1 MVTVGCAP
9 VYVKTLYGAW
19 LILTVVFYVFW
30 RNSKDHKK
38 HGGKASSDESCWS
51 GCCFSQTKP
60 KSKSLEMPIN
70 IRRLSRNV
78 IDEDKFVTL
87 RDISEEELHRLAV
100 RGDPTPVNV
109 PTVNSSEQQPPLSA
123 LPHTLITRSD
133 SLRVTRHSKRAKDY
147 DPVTGTFKGTT
158 PSPNLV
164 ATTTFDH
171 VSEHSDEEDYSEEMK
186 DKFYDS
192 NDNVFAESPVKL
204 RNGGAL
210 GSGERRYSNRS
221 RTRANT
227 LPVDFEQSWELHK
240 HRRFSSLSS
249 GGEAILCADR
259 KGNIT
264 YWGDG
269 AVRMFGYTPNE
280 ALGCSL
286 KVWKFWKLHLHKYH
300 ICFVDGNAQ

>member
-1 MVTVGCAP
+1 M
-9 VYVKTLYGAW
+9 YVEILYGAW
-19 LILTVVFYVFW
+19 LILTAAFYVFW
-30 RNSKDHKK
+30 RTSKDRKK
-38 HGGKASSDESCWS
+38 HRRGITDDENQS
-51 GCCFSQTKP
+51 GCCLQAKP
-60 KSKSLEMPIN
+60 KSKGLEMSIN

-78 IDEDKFVTL
+78 IDEDKFVRL
-87 RDISEEELHRLAV
+87 RDISEQDLHKLAV
-100 RGDPTPVNV
+100 TADPRPSGIIQT
-109 PTVNSSEQQPPLSA
+109 TSMNSSEQEPALSSLPPMHPA
-123 LPHTLITRSD
+123 ITRSD

-147 DPVTGTFKGTT
+147 DPLTGTFKGTT

-164 ATTTFDH
+164 VTATADQI
-171 VSEHSDEEDYSEEMK
+171 SEHSDEEDYSEEMR

-210 GSGERRYSNRS
+210 TSGERGFGSRN

-240 HRRFSSLSS
+240 QRRFGSLSS
-249 GGEAILCADR
+249 GGEAVLCADR

-269 AVRMFGYTPNE
+269 AVKMFGYTPNE

-286 KVWKFWKLHLHKYH
+286 KV
-300 ICFVDGNAQ
+300 

>member
-1 MVTVGCAP
+1 MTVGCAP

-19 LILTVVFYVFW
+19 LILTIIFYVFW
-30 RNSKDHKK
+30 KTPTNKKVQVSDKNWNWCCLHPRAKDKNI
-38 HGGKASSDESCWS
+38 E
-51 GCCFSQTKP
+51 
-60 KSKSLEMPIN
+60 LPIN

-100 RGDPTPVNV
+100 TTKPNPPAPTT
-109 PTVNSSEQQPPLSA
+109 TVNIHEQEQSALSA
-123 LPHTLITRSD
+123 LPHHIVTRSD
-133 SLRVTRHSKRAKDY
+133 SLRVTRHSERAKDY
-147 DPVTGTFKGTT
+147 DPLTGTFKGTT

-164 ATTTFDH
+164 ATQKTTTFGGYSH
-171 VSEHSDEEDYSEEMK
+171 HSDEEDYGEEMR
-186 DKFYDS
+186 DRFFDS
-192 NDNVFAESPVKL
+192 NDNVFADSPVKM
-204 RNGGAL
+204 RNGGTIGL
-210 GSGERRYSNRS
+210 HTTERRDSGRS

-227 LPVDFEQSWELHK
+227 LPVDFEQTWELHK
-240 HRRFSSLSS
+240 HGRFSSLSS

-286 KVWKFWKLHLHKYH
+286 KVKGIFGGIHNIMLTCISIIL
-300 ICFVDGNAQ
+300 

>member
-1 MVTVGCAP
+1 M
-9 VYVKTLYGAW
+9 YVETIYGAW
-19 LILTVVFYVFW
+19 LILTVAFYVFW
-30 RNSKDHKK
+30 RTSKDRKK
-38 HGGKASSDESCWS
+38 HGMASDNESWS
-51 GCCFSQTKP
+51 GCCLRPKTKG
-60 KSKSLEMPIN
+60 LEMPIN
-70 IRRLSRNV
+70 IRRLSKNV

-87 RDISEEELHRLAV
+87 RDVSEQDLHRLAV
-100 RGDPTPVNV
+100 TVDPRPSGIVQT
-109 PTVNSSEQQPPLSA
+109 TSMNSSEQEPPLSA
-123 LPHTLITRSD
+123 LPAMHPAITRSD

-147 DPVTGTFKGTT
+147 DPLTGTFKGTT

-164 ATTTFDH
+164 VTTTVDQI
-171 VSEHSDEEDYSEEMK
+171 SEHSDEEDYREEMR

-210 GSGERRYSNRS
+210 GSGERGFGSRN

-227 LPVDFEQSWELHK
+227 LPIDFEQSWELHK
-240 HRRFSSLSS
+240 QRRFGSLSS
-249 GGEAILCADR
+249 GGEAVLCADR

-269 AVRMFGYTPNE
+269 AVKMFGYTPNE

-286 KVWKFWKLHLHKYH
+286 KVWKTHMPYSTNTRCVF
-300 ICFVDGNAQ
+300 IDVNAQ